1 MTDKELP
8 LENQILLMN
17 TDGEFDELIRLKT
30 QLDADLKLLQAR
42 YQKYRTILDYEII
55 LRGYVK

>member
-8 LENQILLMN
+8 LEKQILLMN
-17 TDGEFDELIRLKT
+17 TDGEFDELIRLKM
-30 QLDADLKLLQAR
+30 QLDADLKLLQER
-42 YQKYRTILDYEII
+42 YLKYRTILDYEII